1 MTTKKLSLILL
12 LIAFIVVGLI
22 ITFSNPFTLNF
33 LTLLDENSKIKDT
46 IRFEI
51 VKSLL
56 QLLVVTII
64 GGIIAQLFKAAE
76 FTKQQ
81 AQVFLN
87 LRMDFLKR
95 LGVLYSAV
103 KLSRRELRAIGLT
116 TKFGDN
122 PNIDTK
128 EKRQVYIDQMKRLN
142 ELQLSLEDLKREAQS
157 SPALFSFKSLSN
169 EVKRM
174 EDYLRQILNEFAQV
188 HPRLKEANNI
198 ELTELERLNEFTCST
213 KQQFQFN
220 RYNSKT
226 DYRFKT
232 HFSQAYDKIISI
244 FTE

>member
-1 MTTKKLSLILL
+1 M
-12 LIAFIVVGLI
+12 LIAVIVVGLI
-22 ITFSNPFTLNF
+22 ITFSNPFTVKF
-33 LTLLDENSKIKDT
+33 LTLLDENSKLKDT

-87 LRMDFLKR
+87 LRIDFLKR
-95 LGVLYSAV
+95 LGVLYSSV
-103 KLSRRELRAIGLT
+103 KSSRRELRTIGLT
-116 TKFGDN
+116 TKFG
-122 PNIDTK
+122 NIPSLDTA
-128 EKRQVYIDQMKRLN
+128 EKRQVYTDQMKRLN
-142 ELQLSLEDLKREAQS
+142 EFQLGLEDLKRETQS
-157 SPALFSFKSLSN
+157 SPALLTFKSLYN

-174 EDYLRQILNEFAQV
+174 EDYLRQILNEFTEIY
-188 HPRLKEANNI
+188 PRLKEANNV
-198 ELTELERLNEFTCST
+198 EFTELERLNEFTCST
-213 KQQFQFN
+213 KNQFDFKH
-220 RYNSKT
+220 YNSKT
-226 DYRFKT
+226 DFRFKT